1 MPRGRRVSRGLL
13 SALQAGQCSL
23 ERIVKANMAC
33 TIDHLVRESVAILD
47 ENRTVQEA
55 VALMA
60 DHNVGSLVVTRNDEV
75 VGLFTERDLV
85 KRVVAPGKDAG
96 SLKLG
101 DVATTTALVK
111 VSHDMSCQE
120 AVHKMQRN
128 ACRRLMVYRGDR
140 FVGLVNLPSVAY
152 ALAEQSTGKN
162 LVANVFV
169 WLGLAVAVTVILIML
184 YLFPEMLNVAQD
196 ATGN

>member
-1 MPRGRRVSRGLL
+1 M
-13 SALQAGQCSL
+13 
-23 ERIVKANMAC
+23 MAC

-60 DHNVGSLVVTRNDEV
+60 DHNVGCLVVTRNDEL
-75 VGLFTERDLV
+75 VGLFSERDLV
-85 KRVVAPGKDAG
+85 KRVVAPHKDAG

-111 VSHDMSCQE
+111 VAHDTSCQE
-120 AVHKMQRN
+120 AVHKMRRN

-152 ALAEQSTGKN
+152 ALAEQNTGKN
-162 LVANVFV
+162 PVANVFV
-169 WLGLAVAVTVILIML
+169 WLGVAVAVTVILIML
-184 YLFPEMLNVAQD
+184 YLFPEMLHVAQD
-196 ATGN
+196 ATSN